1 MEKSRFSEKIHED
14 IIKSLPKNSD
24 ECQYE
29 LASALL
35 CARVTSHSTGKI
47 SSGMKSFS
55 SAVADYLRHLMVCI
69 RIEMPTDDRDND
81 WSRIFTEGRNRDSM
95 NQHAFSSE
103 SLRAWINAL
112 PDLTS
117 MDRADELA
125 SDVSARRAALRGAF
139 LISGYAGDP
148 ISEYRIEIR
157 VADSTYVEPLMMF
170 FHGQNIIPNI
180 ARRGNT
186 TILYLRDGEQIA
198 DFLAFIGAHRS
209 VVFYESIR
217 AEKEV
222 RSQVNRVVNCD
233 TANAMRQAEA
243 GMKRAEKIR
252 RIIESSNGSD
262 IPQELL
268 DTARVFLDNPGL
280 SIRDI
285 GELMDPP
292 IGKSGM
298 HHRLKKLEQM
308 ADEGSLSNSVKEG
321 V

>member
-1 MEKSRFSEKIHED
+1 MEEIRFSDKIRED
-14 IIKSLPKNSD
+14 IIKSPPKNSD

-35 CARVTSHSTGKI
+35 CARVSSHGDARHNSKSTV
-47 SSGMKSFS
+47 FS
-55 SAVADYLRHLMVCI
+55 PHVAEYFRALMVCCGLYSSSEPHDI
-69 RIEMPTDDRDND
+69 DLLRRHI
-81 WSRIFTEGRNRDSM
+81 EGRGKDTGSR
-95 NQHAFSSE
+95 QHFLDENIS
-103 SLRAWINAL
+103 AWIRVL
-112 PDLTS
+112 PNLQSIEKSDVF
-117 MDRADELA
+117 A
-125 SDVSARRAALRGAF
+125 SDVLARRAALRGAF
-139 LISGYAGDP
+139 LVAGYAGNPLSD
-148 ISEYRIEIR
+148 YRIEIR
-157 VADSTYVEPLMMF
+157 VGNSSYVEPLMLF

-180 ARRGNT
+180 VKRGKT
-186 TILYLRDGEQIA
+186 TVLYLRDGEQIA

-243 GMKRAEKIR
+243 GMKRSEKIR
-252 RIIESSNGSD
+252 NLIERSNGSD
-262 IPQELL
+262 IPQELME
-268 DTARVFLDNPGL
+268 TARVFLDNPGL
-280 SIRDI
+280 SIKDL

-308 ADEGSLSNSVKEG
+308 ADEG
-321 V
+321 